1 MEARAITDR
10 ATPSERG
17 TGTVWRRAASPR
29 SRVWRRYRRHRL
41 AVLGSVIIVVLGML
55 ALFAPLVAP
64 IHPHTIDLIDAKK
77 GPSARHW
84 LGTDQ
89 LGRDVWSR
97 TVYGGRVSL
106 SVGLVAMT
114 LSTAIGTLLGAVAG
128 YGGRFIDSLIMRVT
142 DIVLSFPTLIL
153 IIVLVGILGPSIYN
167 VMGAIGLLGWPT
179 ICRLVR
185 SQFLS
190 VREMDFVLAARCV
203 GAPDRQIIFR
213 HILPNSIAP
222 VVVSATFII
231 AGAILSEA
239 GLSFLGL
246 GVQVPVPSWGSM
258 LNAAKDLTVMETMP
272 WFWIPPGVM
281 VVVCVLSIN
290 FIGDGLRDALDTRM
304 EIR

>member
-1 MEARAITDR
+1 M
-10 ATPSERG
+10 
-17 TGTVWRRAASPR
+17 
-29 SRVWRRYRRHRL
+29 
-41 AVLGSVIIVVLGML
+41 LGSVVVLVLGAL
-55 ALFAPLVAP
+55 ALCAPLVART
-64 IHPHTIDLIDAKK
+64 HPYEIDLTAARQ
-77 GPSARHW
+77 GPSFEHW

-114 LSTAIGTLLGAVAG
+114 LSTVIGTLLGAVSGYAG
-128 YGGRFIDSLIMRVT
+128 GLVDALIMRLT
-142 DIVLSFPTLIL
+142 DVVLSFPVLVLIV
-153 IIVLVGILGPSIYN
+153 VLVGILGPSIYN
-167 VMGAIGLLGWPT
+167 VMGVIGLLGWPA

-190 VREMDFVLAARCV
+190 LRETDFVLAARCV
-203 GAPDRQIIFR
+203 GVPGRQIILR

-272 WFWIPPGVM
+272 WFWIPPGVA
-281 VVVCVLSIN
+281 VALCVLSIN
-290 FIGDGLRDALDTRM
+290 FIGDGLRDALDARM
-304 EIR
+304 DIQ

>member
-1 MEARAITDR
+1 M
-10 ATPSERG
+10 
-17 TGTVWRRAASPR
+17 
-29 SRVWRRYRRHRL
+29 
-41 AVLGSVIIVVLGML
+41 LGSMTVLVLALM

-64 IHPHTIDLIDAKK
+64 IHPYTIDLANANQ
-77 GPSARHW
+77 GPSSRHW

-106 SVGLVAMT
+106 SVGLVAMA
-114 LSTAIGTLLGAVAG
+114 LSTVIGTALGAISG
-128 YGGRFIDSLIMRVT
+128 YSRGFIDSLVMRLT
-142 DIVLSFPTLIL
+142 DIVLSFPTLVL

-167 VMGAIGLLGWPT
+167 VMAVIGLLGWPT

-185 SQFLS
+185 GQFLS

-203 GAPDRQIIFR
+203 GAPDRRIIFR
-213 HILPNSIAP
+213 HILPNCLAP

-231 AGAILSEA
+231 AGAILLEA

-246 GVQVPVPSWGSM
+246 GVQVPTPSWGSM
-258 LNAAKDLTVMETMP
+258 LNAAKDITVMETMP

-281 VVVCVLSIN
+281 VAVCVLSIN
-290 FIGDGLRDALDTRM
+290 FIGDGPRDALDARLD
-304 EIR
+304 IH